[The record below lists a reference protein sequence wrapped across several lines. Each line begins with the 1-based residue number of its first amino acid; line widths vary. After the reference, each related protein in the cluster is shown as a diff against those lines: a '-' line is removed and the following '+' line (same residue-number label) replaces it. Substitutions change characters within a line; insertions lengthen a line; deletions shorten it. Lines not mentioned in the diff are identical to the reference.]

1 MPTVLFIFGLRF
13 YFYSIEH
20 QPIHVHVVS
29 GDGKAKFSL
38 EPTVDLVL
46 NQGMKPKDIKR
57 AQTICEE
64 FQEEFILKWH
74 EYFDK

>member
-1 MPTVLFIFGLRF
+1 MPTVGLVF
-13 YFYSIEH
+13 
-20 QPIHVHVVS
+20 
-29 GDGKAKFSL
+29 
-38 EPTVDLVL
+38 